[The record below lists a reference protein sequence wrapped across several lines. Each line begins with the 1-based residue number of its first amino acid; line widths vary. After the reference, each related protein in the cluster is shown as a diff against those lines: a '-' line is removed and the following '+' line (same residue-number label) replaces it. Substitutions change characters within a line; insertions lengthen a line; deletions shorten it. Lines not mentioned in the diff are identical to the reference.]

1 MHHAVLAGFRRSKG
15 PVAPAPDRAPDRAP
29 VDPAPVDPAPVATV
43 PVDPVP
49 VDPAPVDPAPVA
61 TVPVDPADLVPVAPA
76 DPADLVPAGPADPV
90 DLVPVAPADPVD
102 RVDLVP
108 VVPVVP
114 VDRAPADLVDLVP
127 ADPVDRAPVAPADPV
142 DPVVLVDP
150 VDPVVL
156 VDLVAPAGRT
166 TERPRERSIAVMHR
180 WVAPGMR
187 LAASVHPT
195 TAHRLRREREGSAG
209 MTARLLA
216 PLRVIGTARR
226 LRVVGMAPRLRV
238 AGTAGGTARRAIY
251 TARGVT
257 SGRST
262 TTTTRPFR
270 ASVRSL
276 AVGASGT
283 SVSGSRCSET
293 TTNSS
298 GVADGTRR
306 AVRDAGWAR
315 STVLRGHDG
324 KGSSSEAW
332 DLGRR
337 SRRGHRGRGS
347 GRMFEQ

>member
-1 MHHAVLAGFRRSKG
+1 
-15 PVAPAPDRAPDRAP
+15 VAPAPDRAPDL
-29 VDPAPVDPAPVATV
+29 APVDPAPVATV
-43 PVDPVP
+43 PVDL
-49 VDPAPVDPAPVA
+49 APVA
-61 TVPVDPADLVPVAPA
+61 TVPADPA
-76 DPADLVPAGPADPV
+76 DPAAPVDPV
-90 DLVPVAPADPVD
+90 DLDP
-102 RVDLVP
+102 
-108 VVPVVP
+108 
-114 VDRAPADLVDLVP
+114 
-127 ADPVDRAPVAPADPV
+127 
-142 DPVVLVDP
+142 VDP
-150 VDPVVL
+150 VDPVAP
-156 VDLVAPAGRT
+156 VDPVDPVDPVPVDPVAPVDPVPVDPVAPVDPVPVDPVDPVPVDPVDPVPVDPVGPADRT
-166 TERPRERSIAVMHR
+166 TERSRRGERSIAVIRR

-195 TAHRLRREREGSAG
+195 TAHRVRHERGGSGG

-238 AGTAGGTARRAIY
+238 AGTAGGTGRRAIY

-270 ASVRSL
+270 ASVRTL

-315 STVLRGHDG
+315 SNGVERRRR
-324 KGSSSEAW
+324 KG
-332 DLGRR
+332 
-337 SRRGHRGRGS
+337 
-347 GRMFEQ
+347 EQ

>member
-1 MHHAVLAGFRRSKG
+1 VA
-15 PVAPAPDRAPDRAP
+15 PAPAPDRAPDRAP
-29 VDPAPVDPAPVATV
+29 VATA
-43 PVDPVP
+43 P
-49 VDPAPVDPAPVA
+49 VDPAPVDPAPVDPDPVA
-61 TVPVDPADLVPVAPA
+61 TVPA
-76 DPADLVPAGPADPV
+76 DPADPVDLVAPVDLDLVAPVDLAPVDPVDLAPVDPVDLAPVDPVDRAPADPVDLVPADPADPVDLVPADPVVPVVPVAPVDPV
-90 DLVPVAPADPVD
+90 DLVPVAP
-102 RVDLVP
+102 
-108 VVPVVP
+108 
-114 VDRAPADLVDLVP
+114 
-127 ADPVDRAPVAPADPV
+127 
-142 DPVVLVDP
+142 
-150 VDPVVL
+150 
-156 VDLVAPAGRT
+156 VAPAGRT

-180 WVAPGMR
+180 WVARGMR
-187 LAASVHPT
+187 LAASVHQT

-216 PLRVIGTARR
+216 PRRVIGTARR

-315 STVLRGHDG
+315 SNCVEGPRR
-324 KGSSSEAW
+324 KG
-332 DLGRR
+332 
-337 SRRGHRGRGS
+337 
-347 GRMFEQ
+347 EQ

>member
-1 MHHAVLAGFRRSKG
+1 
-15 PVAPAPDRAPDRAP
+15 VAPAPDRAPD
-29 VDPAPVDPAPVATV
+29 PALVDPAPVATV

-49 VDPAPVDPAPVA
+49 VDPAPVA
-61 TVPVDPADLVPVAPA
+61 TVPVDPVDPAPVAPADPVDRAPADPADPVDLVPA
-76 DPADLVPAGPADPV
+76 DPADLVVPVDLVPVVPVVPADPVDLVPVVLVVPVDLVPVVPADPV
-90 DLVPVAPADPVD
+90 DLVPVAP
-102 RVDLVP
+102 
-108 VVPVVP
+108 
-114 VDRAPADLVDLVP
+114 
-127 ADPVDRAPVAPADPV
+127 
-142 DPVVLVDP
+142 
-150 VDPVVL
+150 
-156 VDLVAPAGRT
+156 VAPAGRT

-238 AGTAGGTARRAIY
+238 AGTAGGTGRRAIY
-251 TARGVT
+251 SARGVT

-315 STVLRGHDG
+315 SNGVEGPRR
-324 KGSSSEAW
+324 KG
-332 DLGRR
+332 
-337 SRRGHRGRGS
+337 
-347 GRMFEQ
+347 EQ

>member
-1 MHHAVLAGFRRSKG
+1 M
-15 PVAPAPDRAPDRAP
+15 APAPDRAPDRAP
-29 VDPAPVDPAPVATV
+29 VGPAPVATV

-49 VDPAPVDPAPVA
+49 VDRAPVGPAPVA
-61 TVPVDPADLVPVAPA
+61 TVPVDPVDLVPVGRVELVPVAPVDPVDRAPA
-76 DPADLVPAGPADPV
+76 DPADLVDR
-90 DLVPVAPADPVD
+90 APADPVD

-108 VVPVVP
+108 VAPV
-114 VDRAPADLVDLVP
+114 DLVDLVP
-127 ADPVDRAPVAPADPV
+127 ADPVVPV
-142 DPVVLVDP
+142 D
-150 VDPVVL
+150 
-156 VDLVAPAGRT
+156 PAGRT
-166 TERPRERSIAVMHR
+166 TERPRERSIAAMHR

-226 LRVVGMAPRLRV
+226 LRVVGMARRLRV
-238 AGTAGGTARRAIY
+238 AGTAGGTARSAIY

-315 STVLRGHDG
+315 SNGVEGP
-324 KGSSSEAW
+324 
-332 DLGRR
+332 RR
-337 SRRGHRGRGS
+337 EG
-347 GRMFEQ
+347 EQ

>member
-1 MHHAVLAGFRRSKG
+1 M
-15 PVAPAPDRAPDRAP
+15 APAPDRAPDR
-29 VDPAPVDPAPVATV
+29 APVDPAPVATV

-49 VDPAPVDPAPVA
+49 VDPAPVA
-61 TVPVDPADLVPVAPA
+61 TVPVDPVDLVPVGRVELVPVAPVDPVDRAPA
-76 DPADLVPAGPADPV
+76 DPADLVDR
-90 DLVPVAPADPVD
+90 APADPVD

-108 VVPVVP
+108 V
-114 VDRAPADLVDLVP
+114 A
-127 ADPVDRAPVAPADPV
+127 PV
-142 DPVVLVDP
+142 DP
-150 VDPVVL
+150 
-156 VDLVAPAGRT
+156 VAPAGRT
-166 TERPRERSIAVMHR
+166 TERPRERSIAAMHR

-226 LRVVGMAPRLRV
+226 LRVVGMARRLRV
-238 AGTAGGTARRAIY
+238 AGTAGGTARSAIY

-315 STVLRGHDG
+315 SNGVEGP
-324 KGSSSEAW
+324 
-332 DLGRR
+332 RR
-337 SRRGHRGRGS
+337 EG
-347 GRMFEQ
+347 EQ

>member
-1 MHHAVLAGFRRSKG
+1 VHHAALAGSRRSKG
-15 PVAPAPDRAPDRAP
+15 PVAPAPAPDRAPDRAP
-29 VDPAPVDPAPVATV
+29 VATA
-43 PVDPVP
+43 P
-49 VDPAPVDPAPVA
+49 VDPAPVDPAPVDPAPVDPDPVA
-61 TVPVDPADLVPVAPA
+61 TVPADPVDLVAPVDLDPVAPVDLAPVDPVDLAPVDPVDRAPADPVDLVPADPVVPVAPV
-76 DPADLVPAGPADPV
+76 DPVDPV
-90 DLVPVAPADPVD
+90 DLVPVAP
-102 RVDLVP
+102 
-108 VVPVVP
+108 
-114 VDRAPADLVDLVP
+114 
-127 ADPVDRAPVAPADPV
+127 
-142 DPVVLVDP
+142 
-150 VDPVVL
+150 
-156 VDLVAPAGRT
+156 VAPAGRT
-166 TERPRERSIAVMHR
+166 TERPRERSIAAMHR

-216 PLRVIGTARR
+216 PRRVIGTARR

-315 STVLRGHDG
+315 SNCVEGPRR
-324 KGSSSEAW
+324 KG
-332 DLGRR
+332 
-337 SRRGHRGRGS
+337 
-347 GRMFEQ
+347 EQ

>member
-1 MHHAVLAGFRRSKG
+1 
-15 PVAPAPDRAPDRAP
+15 VAPAPDRAPD
-29 VDPAPVDPAPVATV
+29 PALVDPAPVATV

-49 VDPAPVDPAPVA
+49 VDPAPVA
-61 TVPVDPADLVPVAPA
+61 TVPVDPVDPAPVAPADPVDRAPADPADPVDLVPA
-76 DPADLVPAGPADPV
+76 DPADLVVPVVPADPVDLVPVVLVVPVDLVPVVPADPV
-90 DLVPVAPADPVD
+90 DLVPVAP
-102 RVDLVP
+102 
-108 VVPVVP
+108 
-114 VDRAPADLVDLVP
+114 
-127 ADPVDRAPVAPADPV
+127 
-142 DPVVLVDP
+142 
-150 VDPVVL
+150 
-156 VDLVAPAGRT
+156 VAPAGRT

-238 AGTAGGTARRAIY
+238 AGTAGGTGRRAIY
-251 TARGVT
+251 SARGVT

-315 STVLRGHDG
+315 SNGVEGPRR
-324 KGSSSEAW
+324 KG
-332 DLGRR
+332 
-337 SRRGHRGRGS
+337 
-347 GRMFEQ
+347 EQ

>member
-1 MHHAVLAGFRRSKG
+1 M
-15 PVAPAPDRAPDRAP
+15 APAY
-29 VDPAPVDPAPVATV
+29 
-43 PVDPVP
+43 
-49 VDPAPVDPAPVA
+49 
-61 TVPVDPADLVPVAPA
+61 PA
-76 DPADLVPAGPADPV
+76 DPADPADPV
-90 DLVPVAPADPVD
+90 DPVDPAPADPVD
-102 RVDLVP
+102 RVP
-108 VVPVVP
+108 VDPVDRVPVVP
-114 VDRAPADLVDLVP
+114 VDPVDRVPVVPVDPVDLVP
-127 ADPVDRAPVAPADPV
+127 ADPADPADPV
-142 DPVVLVDP
+142 DRVPVAP
-150 VDPVVL
+150 
-156 VDLVAPAGRT
+156 VAPAGRT

-238 AGTAGGTARRAIY
+238 AGTAGGTGRRAIY
-251 TARGVT
+251 SARGVT

-315 STVLRGHDG
+315 SNGVEG
-324 KGSSSEAW
+324 
-332 DLGRR
+332 
-337 SRRGHRGRGS
+337 SRRKG
-347 GRMFEQ
+347 EQ

>member
-1 MHHAVLAGFRRSKG
+1 V
-15 PVAPAPDRAPDRAP
+15 
-29 VDPAPVDPAPVATV
+29 
-43 PVDPVP
+43 
-49 VDPAPVDPAPVA
+49 
-61 TVPVDPADLVPVAPA
+61 
-76 DPADLVPAGPADPV
+76 DPV
-90 DLVPVAPADPVD
+90 DLVDPAPADPADPVD
-102 RVDLVP
+102 RV
-108 VVPVVP
+108 
-114 VDRAPADLVDLVP
+114 
-127 ADPVDRAPVAPADPV
+127 PVAP
-142 DPVVLVDP
+142 
-150 VDPVVL
+150 
-156 VDLVAPAGRT
+156 VAPAGRT

-238 AGTAGGTARRAIY
+238 AGTAGGTGRRAIY
-251 TARGVT
+251 SARGVT

-315 STVLRGHDG
+315 SNGVEG
-324 KGSSSEAW
+324 
-332 DLGRR
+332 
-337 SRRGHRGRGS
+337 SRRKG
-347 GRMFEQ
+347 EQ

>member
-1 MHHAVLAGFRRSKG
+1 VG
-15 PVAPAPDRAPDRAP
+15 
-29 VDPAPVDPAPVATV
+29 PAPVATV
-43 PVDPVP
+43 PVDPVDLVPVGRVELVPVAPVGP
-49 VDPAPVDPAPVA
+49 VDL
-61 TVPVDPADLVPVAPA
+61 VPVGPVELVPEAPADPADLVPVAPV
-76 DPADLVPAGPADPV
+76 DPVDRVPAVPADPV
-90 DLVPVAPADPVD
+90 DLVPE
-102 RVDLVP
+102 
-108 VVPVVP
+108 
-114 VDRAPADLVDLVP
+114 APADLVDLVP
-127 ADPVDRAPVAPADPV
+127 VAPV
-142 DPVVLVDP
+142 DP
-150 VDPVVL
+150 
-156 VDLVAPAGRT
+156 VAPAGRT

-226 LRVVGMAPRLRV
+226 LRVVGMARRLRV
-238 AGTAGGTARRAIY
+238 AGTAGGTARSAIY

-298 GVADGTRR
+298 GVADGTHR

-315 STVLRGHDG
+315 SNGVEGPRR
-324 KGSSSEAW
+324 KG
-332 DLGRR
+332 
-337 SRRGHRGRGS
+337 
-347 GRMFEQ
+347 EQ